1 MNVIIIENTK
11 EEQNCL
17 CKLIRL
23 FCPNIRVI
31 GCANTTEEGINLIN
45 SSDPD
50 LIFVDSH
57 IPNKDEINLIPERSQ
72 QKFHTVFISELGDKT
87 IGTSKHTRLDYLLKP
102 IHPDSLIECVRMV
115 RQKLKAQLYPNY
127 QHSKNTTRKKPFDRI
142 GIPTGN
148 GIKYLALKD
157 ILYLRARDNYTEI
170 IQENGK
176 PILIS
181 KSLKSFENLLLA
193 TSFTRAHQSYLVNLE
208 KVIELQRVDGG
219 VLLLQNSHKIP
230 ISRSKK
236 DLIKQRLNETW
247 QLV

>member
-1 MNVIIIENTK
+1 MNAIIIENTK

-23 FCPNIRVI
+23 FCPNITII
-31 GCANTTEEGINLIN
+31 GCANTTEEGIDLIH

-50 LIFVDSH
+50 LVFVDSH
-57 IPNKDEINLIPERSQ
+57 IPNKDEINLIPEKSQ
-72 QKFHTVFISELGDKT
+72 QKFHTVFISDLNDKNAK
-87 IGTSKHTRLDYLLKP
+87 IPKHSRLNYLLKP
-102 IHPDSLIECVRMV
+102 IHPDSLIECVKMV
-115 RQKLKAQLYPNY
+115 RQKLKSQLYPNY
-127 QHSKNTTRKKPFDRI
+127 KSSSVEHRKGSFDRI

-148 GIKYLALKD
+148 GIKYIALKN

-170 IQENGK
+170 ILEDGK

-181 KSLKSFENLLLA
+181 KSLKSFENLLLK
-193 TSFTRAHQSYLVNLE
+193 TSFSRAHQSYMVNLK

-219 VLLLQNSHKIP
+219 LLLLQNNHKIP

-236 DLIKQRLNETW
+236 DLIKRKLNETW